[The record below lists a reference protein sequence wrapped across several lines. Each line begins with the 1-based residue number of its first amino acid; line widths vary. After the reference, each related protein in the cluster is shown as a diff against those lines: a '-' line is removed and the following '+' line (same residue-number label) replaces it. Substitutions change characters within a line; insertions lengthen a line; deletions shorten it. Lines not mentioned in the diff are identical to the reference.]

1 MGVYKETTLTGL
13 EMLDK
18 LWMNYLSAKERD
30 EITRRLDRYM
40 GAKLM
45 LEELTGM
52 ETELKENHNY
62 FKPPAIDRG

>member
-1 MGVYKETTLTGL
+1 MGVCKETTLTGL

-30 EITRRLDRYM
+30 KITRSLDLYM